1 MHQQDQVEH
10 SVTSSAAVARALAIG
25 FGATALMWV
34 LSYIAMLQP
43 GGFIGEALFG
53 ITVLVLV
60 LGGVV
65 AAMADVAGRCVVRG
79 LRRGVEVGLISAC
92 INLLL
97 IGSLIDL
104 QESSSLSWFVGLFGA
119 SIILAGAGGAIGSR
133 VPSLE
138 ARHVNWVG
146 VLAAVCTAITFL
158 MIISGG
164 IVTGF
169 EAGLAVPDWPNSY
182 GHNML
187 LYPLSEMV
195 ADLDSGIFY
204 EHAHRLTGMFVGWV
218 SIILCIMLWWG
229 DRRPGLGVLGTVI
242 LLMVIGQ
249 GVLGGLRVTG
259 TFTLSDNPELLSPS
273 TVLGIVH
280 GVLGQLLLGCFMF
293 AAAMTSW
300 TWLRGPA
307 PRPIDAAGPAR
318 VIAWALLVSLVLQLV
333 VGAIYRHLASDLE
346 FESSQTMLILMAHIA
361 LGVFVALLAVVNGMR
376 GLMMKEGQPVMRR
389 IGLAL
394 LVLVVLQLG
403 LGVGAMLL
411 VLKHQPGAP
420 VPPLEV
426 VVTSMH
432 QANGALLLVTAV
444 LMTAWTHRLTTAPA
458 SRGQAPAAA

>member
-1 MHQQDQVEH
+1 MNQQHQTEH
-10 SVTSSAAVARALAIG
+10 SVTVSAAVARALAIG

-43 GGFIGEALFG
+43 GGFIGDAIFG

-60 LGGVV
+60 FGGLA
-65 AAMADVAGRCVVRG
+65 AAMADVDGHGMARG
-79 LRRGVEVGLISAC
+79 LRRGVEVGFISAC

-97 IGSLIDL
+97 VGSLIDA
-104 QESSSLSWFVGLFGA
+104 QGTSAVAWFIGLFGA
-119 SIILAGAGGAIGSR
+119 SIILGGVGGAIGSV

-138 ARHVNWVG
+138 ARRVNWVG
-146 VLAAVCTAITFL
+146 VLAAVCAAITFL

-218 SIILCIMLWWG
+218 SIVLCIMLWWG
-229 DRRPGLGVLGTVI
+229 DRRVSLGVLGTVI

-259 TFTLSDNPELLSPS
+259 TLTLSDNPELLSPS

-280 GVLGQLLLGCFMF
+280 GVLGQLLLGCFVF
-293 AAAMTSW
+293 AAALTSW
-300 TWLRGPA
+300 TWLRGPG

-318 VIAWALLVSLVLQLV
+318 FIAWALLIALVLQLII
-333 VGAIYRHLASDLE
+333 GAIYRHLASDLE
-346 FESSQTMLILMAHIA
+346 FEPSRTTHILMAHIA
-361 LGVFVALLAVVNGMR
+361 LAVFVTLLAIINGMR
-376 GLMMKEGQPVMRR
+376 GVMMEEGQPVMRR
-389 IGLAL
+389 IGLGL

-403 LGVGAMLL
+403 LGVGALLL
-411 VLKHQPGAP
+411 VLKHQPGVP

-432 QANGALLLVTAV
+432 QANGALLLVAAV
-444 LMTAWTHRLTTAPA
+444 LMTAWTHRLTTAQA
-458 SRGQAPAAA
+458 SRGQSHVGA